1 MSRQTRRPKKAVAE
15 GGASTAEHVTS
26 RRAESSY
33 VEGIASVRVRARA
46 SRPPVVRPGATV
58 EGEAPTIP
66 VMRAAPA
73 TPATPANPAWRRTMD
88 PRLLAAAHMLSA
100 LERSVLDQVDG
111 VASAEAIAARM
122 NEGVGAIRDVLRR
135 LANRGLVGV

>member
-1 MSRQTRRPKKAVAE
+1 MSRQTRRPKEAVAE
-15 GGASTAEHVTS
+15 GGTSTAEHVTS

-33 VEGIASVRVRARA
+33 VEGIASVRARARA
-46 SRPPVVRPGATV
+46 SRPPTVRPGATV

-66 VMRAAPA
+66 VMRAAPS
-73 TPATPANPAWRRTMD
+73 TPAWRRTMD

-111 VASAEAIAARM
+111 VASEEAIATRM

>member
-1 MSRQTRRPKKAVAE
+1 
-15 GGASTAEHVTS
+15 
-26 RRAESSY
+26 
-33 VEGIASVRVRARA
+33 
-46 SRPPVVRPGATV
+46 
-58 EGEAPTIP
+58 
-66 VMRAAPA
+66 
-73 TPATPANPAWRRTMD
+73 MD

-111 VASAEAIAARM
+111 VASEEAIATRM